1 LDECIVVVFFSKWG
15 KGREEEAGRDR
26 MLSSLSAQMSVDE
39 ELMM

>member
-1 LDECIVVVFFSKWG
+1 MDVLFSFFLSQRG
-15 KGREEEAGRDR
+15 KEREEAAVRDR